1 MKFGLALPYNETRNM
16 PRFSKLAEE
25 AGWDGLFLGDA
36 VWTEDPMIG
45 LAAAAVVTSRIRLG
59 TLINPVPLRQ
69 PWKLASES
77 LALDLLSNGR
87 LILGLGAGAVWMG
100 WQGFPD
106 VVTETKARAEM
117 LDETI
122 AILTLMYRGK
132 PFDFVGSHYHIKLT
146 RVDEAYYPPKPLQ
159 QPRIPIW
166 VPAIWPREKS
176 MQRLL
181 KCDGV
186 IPEKVGPDGLPEV
199 VTPQDVRHIRSFVDQ
214 NRQLSSPFDIAVLGK
229 MLNLEVSEQDEKLRA
244 YEEAG
249 ASWWI
254 EDRFG
259 ESGDSLMDLIR
270 RGPPE
275 AGD

>member
-25 AGWDGLFLGDA
+25 AGWDGVFVGDA
-36 VWTEDPMIG
+36 IWTEDPMIG

-59 TLINPVPLRQ
+59 TLINPVPLRR

-122 AILTLMYRGK
+122 AILTQMYRGK
-132 PFDFVGSHYHIKLT
+132 PFVFDGNHYHIKLT
-146 RVDEAYYPPKPLQ
+146 LVDEIYYPPKPLQ

-166 VPAIWPREKS
+166 VPAIWPRKQS
-176 MQRLL
+176 MQRIL

-186 IPEKVGPDGLPEV
+186 IPEKVGPDGRPEA
-199 VTPQDVRHIRSFVDQ
+199 VTPEDVRQINSFVDQ
-214 NRQLSSPFDIAVLGK
+214 NRKLSSPFDIAILGK
-229 MLNLEVSEQDEKLRA
+229 ALELEDSEQAEKIRA
-244 YEEAG
+244 YLEAG

-254 EDRFG
+254 EDCFAESG
-259 ESGDSLMDLIR
+259 ESLTDLIR
-270 RGPPE
+270 RGPPG
-275 AGD
+275 AGE